1 MNQDI
6 NDIFLAKWLSGELS
20 RKELNEFEKSSDY
33 SDYKQ
38 IIDTMDRAELP
49 AYDEQKN
56 LKAVFDKIN
65 SKKSER
71 SKKPSKIIP
80 LIKPLSYAVAA
91 SVLLIFGYFYLFNT
105 ASYQTLSRQ
114 SMEVVL
120 PDNSK
125 VELMENSSLE
135 YEKLFWTQ
143 NRELEFKGK
152 ALFEVNSGS
161 GFIVKTSKGNV
172 QVLGTSFSVSTQDKH
187 FEVICFSGKVKVE
200 SKNGESAVLT
210 KGRKFIEK
218 PNKKIEI
225 SQVNTTRNAWK
236 NKVSEFNKTDI
247 LIVINE
253 LEKHYP
259 FVIKG
264 KEKLNPAEFTGRFP
278 HDNSFIALKMVFESM
293 KIPYKKQ
300 GDTIRI
306 LNY

>member
-20 RKELNEFEKSSDY
+20 HEELDEFKKSSDY

-38 IIDTMDRAELP
+38 IIETMDRAELP
-49 AYDEQKN
+49 AYDEQEN
-56 LKAVFDKIN
+56 LKAVFNKIN

-71 SKKPSKIIP
+71 SKKFSKIIQ
-80 LIKPLSYAVAA
+80 LAKPLAYAVAA

-105 ASYQTLSRQ
+105 VNHQTLAGQ
-114 SMEVVL
+114 SIEVVL

-125 VELMENSSLE
+125 VELMENSYLE
-135 YEKLFWTQ
+135 YGKLFWNQ

-161 GFIVKTSKGNV
+161 DFIVKTSKGNI
-172 QVLGTSFSVSTQDKH
+172 QVLGTSFSVSTQDER

-210 KGRKFIEK
+210 KGKKFIEK
-218 PNKKIEI
+218 PNEEIEV
-225 SQVNTTRNAWK
+225 SQINTTKNAWK

-247 LIVINE
+247 LIVISE
-253 LEKHYP
+253 LEKYYP
-259 FVIKG
+259 IVIKG
-264 KEKLNPAEFTGRFP
+264 KENLKPAEFTGRFP
-278 HDNSFIALKMVFESM
+278 HDNSFIALKMVFETM

-300 GDTIRI
+300 GDTIQI